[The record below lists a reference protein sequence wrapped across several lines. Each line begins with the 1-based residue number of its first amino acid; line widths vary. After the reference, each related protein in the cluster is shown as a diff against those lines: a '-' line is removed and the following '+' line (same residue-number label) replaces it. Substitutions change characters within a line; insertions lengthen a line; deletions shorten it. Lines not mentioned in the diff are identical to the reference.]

1 MATHAFLLISASLI
15 DAIIDIHR
23 AKRVQ
28 TGIYNVGNI
37 ASNVSH
43 ASGLASRK
51 KKKKIRADRTQF
63 SPYCLLLDNREQT
76 DGRTDSVDRRTD
88 NRQRDRRI
96 DR

>member
-51 KKKKIRADRTQF
+51 KKKKYAPIEHNFLRIAYY
-63 SPYCLLLDNREQT
+63 SIIANRRT
-76 DGRTDSVDRRTD
+76 DGRTAW
-88 NRQRDRRI
+88 I
-96 DR
+96 DGPTTVKEIDG

>member
-51 KKKKIRADRTQF
+51 KKKKNTRRSNTIF
-63 SPYCLLLDNREQT
+63 SVLLITR
-76 DGRTDSVDRRTD
+76 
-88 NRQRDRRI
+88 
-96 DR
+96 